1 VKTKRLRITLR
12 EVLPEVVRVIDVPDS
27 CVLPELHHLIQ
38 ASVGWTDSHL
48 HQFIAGQATY
58 AVPDEDNADGQL
70 DESGVLLGQLPT
82 SFRYLYD
89 LGDGWEHDVDVLG
102 PGGAEPGCVSG
113 AGTCPPED
121 CGGPGGFTE
130 LLIALGDPT
139 HPEHDKKKRWAGEL
153 RAFDLAATDQLVRQ
167 TAGAVP
173 DSVRMV
179 LDLAAGGVKLTP
191 GGRLPR
197 AFVRQVQAVRPAWN
211 RLGRAASVEDDL
223 QPLAVLHDVLRDVR
237 LLRLSKG
244 VVTPTKAAADDR
256 QVVRRLRSWF
266 RPAGFEGILV
276 EVSVAVLVSRGPRE
290 TADLAAAVY
299 PLLGSGWVRD
309 GHLMTLE
316 DVRNSLHYLSAEMQG
331 LDLVALTPDGR
342 TWSAG
347 ASARTLLPRVAAITQ
362 SMSHDREDIFE

>member
-1 VKTKRLRITLR
+1 M
-12 EVLPEVVRVIDVPDS
+12 IDVPAT
-27 CVLPELHHLIQ
+27 CVLPELHDLLQ

-48 HQFIAGQATY
+48 HQFVAGQTKY
-58 AVPDEDNADGQL
+58 GVPHEDNWDGQV
-70 DESGVLLGQLPT
+70 DESGVRLGQLPT
-82 SFRYLYD
+82 SFQYLYD
-89 LGDGWEHDVDVLG
+89 FGDGWEHDVEVLG
-102 PGGAEPGCVSG
+102 PGGDEPGCVSG

-121 CGGPGGFTE
+121 CGGPGGFAE

-139 HPEHDKKKRWAGEL
+139 HPEHDEKKRWAGEL
-153 RAFDLAATDQLVRQ
+153 RAFDLAATDLLVRQ
-167 TAGAVP
+167 TVGAVP

-179 LDLAAGGVKLTP
+179 LDLAVGGVKLTP

-197 AFVRQVQAVRPAWN
+197 AFVRQVQEVRPGWN
-211 RLGRAASVEDDL
+211 PFGRPASVEDDL
-223 QPLAVLHDVLRDVR
+223 QPLAVLHDVLRDVG

-244 VVTPTKAAADDR
+244 VVTPTKAAADDL

-266 RPAGFEGILV
+266 RPAAFEGLLV
-276 EVSVAVLVSRGPRE
+276 EMSVAVLVSRGPRE

-299 PLLGSGWVRD
+299 PLLGAGWVRD

-331 LDLVALTPDGR
+331 LDLVVLTTDRR

-347 ASARTLLPRVAAITQ
+347 PSARTLLPRVAAIAQ
-362 SMSHDREDIFE
+362 SMAHDREDVFE